1 MIVTAALYA
10 RVSTPNQEEE
20 ATIDS
25 QVAAIERYMQDL
37 WLRFAQRILFLGQS
51 CQWGSIRPPGTG
63 PAASFSFRWC
73 FCNGR
78 LLQPGPFIT

>member
-25 QVAAIERYMQDL
+25 QVAAIERYIQKQSYELPTD
-37 WLRFAQRILFLGQS
+37 FYFLDNGYLPFS
-51 CQWGSIRPPGTG
+51 CVNIR
-63 PAASFSFRWC
+63 
-73 FCNGR
+73 
-78 LLQPGPFIT
+78 